1 MIRPKND
8 TEDLLLSITKNCE
21 TLIEQTHRKA
31 EETLEFKM
39 NKSRETFH
47 FSQPIQIQGDWM
59 IGLTDLEV
67 YNSIFNITEENN
79 KFEIYRDTPTKF
91 QFLELKDELEEI
103 LNIPHI
109 TREHLLDDETASRII
124 DEYHKLSQ
132 EKKNSDGYTI
142 LLLNYSRSQFRDFE
156 SYLRIKVGLD
166 EEDIQLILKEY
177 NSHFITYEL
186 SPGIYTIQDISDA
199 VHTFSGHS
207 DIIEIEYNDISMKTK
222 IILKYKDLREN
233 FGLGTS
239 RFDKKSFFHTLLGH
253 DPYFDYKVPRVYT
266 SDKILN
272 LNTTNKIHLKCDCID
287 GSIQNGLRQPILYSF
302 VLDKPSGYKIFSEP
316 ETIHYKKINKSVLN
330 IITFYLEDDNNKEI
344 DFNGE
349 TLTFTL
355 QMIKILNNTSKYI
368 YICSYVYLYE

>member
-1 MIRPKND
+1 MIRPKNE

-21 TLIEQTHRKA
+21 TLIEQTHRKP

-47 FSQPIQIQGDWM
+47 FKPSIQVKENWM
-59 IGLTDLEV
+59 IGLVDLEA

-79 KFEIYRDTPTKF
+79 KIEIYRDTPTKF
-91 QFLELKDELEEI
+91 QFLDLKDEIEEI

-124 DEYHKLSQ
+124 DEYHKLSH

-156 SYLRIKVGLD
+156 SYLRIRVGLD

-177 NSHFITYEL
+177 NSHFITFEL

-207 DIIEIEYNDISMKTK
+207 DIIEIEYDDISMKTK
-222 IILKYKDLREN
+222 NILKYKDLREN
-233 FGLGTS
+233 FGLGTL

-253 DPYFDYKVPRVYT
+253 DPYWDYKAPGVYT
-266 SDKILN
+266 SDKILK
-272 LNTTNKIHLKCDCID
+272 LNTTNKIHLKCNCID
-287 GSIQNGLRQPILYSF
+287 GSIQDGIRQPILYSF
-302 VLDKPSGYKIFSEP
+302 LLDKKTRIQNIFR
-316 ETIHYKKINKSVLN
+316 TW
-330 IITFYLEDDNNKEI
+330 NNS
-344 DFNGE
+344 
-349 TLTFTL
+349 L
-355 QMIKILNNTSKYI
+355 
-368 YICSYVYLYE
+368 